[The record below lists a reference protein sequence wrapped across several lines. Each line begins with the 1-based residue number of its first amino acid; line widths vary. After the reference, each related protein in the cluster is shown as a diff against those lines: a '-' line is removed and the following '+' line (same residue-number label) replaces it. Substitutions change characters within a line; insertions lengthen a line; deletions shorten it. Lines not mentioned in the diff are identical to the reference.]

1 MGFRTAGDSPAVAAG
16 KLTATLDTMSNVHT
30 ISLPG
35 HKTLELTEGDI
46 TRQTTDAVVNAANST
61 LLGGG
66 GVDGAIH
73 RAGGPVI
80 LEECKKL
87 RAATHRSGLSAG
99 QSVATSAGNMAAKY
113 VIHTV
118 GPIYRGGTQGEAE
131 TLASAYRESIRV
143 ADELELKSIAF
154 PSISTGAYGYPIDEA
169 AQIALQTVVESLKST
184 RHVQLVRFVLF
195 GASAYNAFT
204 RSASRL
210 QRTSS
215 SS

>member
-1 MGFRTAGDSPAVAAG
+1 
-16 KLTATLDTMSNVHT
+16 MSNTHT
-30 ISLPG
+30 IPLPG
-35 HKTLELTEGDI
+35 NKTLELTEGDI
-46 TRQTTDAVVNAANST
+46 TRQNTDAVVNAANSG

-73 RAGGPVI
+73 RAGGPAI
-80 LEECKKL
+80 IEQCKKL
-87 RAATHRSGLSAG
+87 RATTHPSGLPAG
-99 QSVATSAGNMAAKY
+99 QAVATCAGNMPAKY

-118 GPIYRGGTQGEAE
+118 GPIYRGGTQGEPE

-169 AQIALQTVVESLKST
+169 ARIALQTVVESLKST

-195 GASAYNAFT
+195 GASALKTYLGAAPFPKGEG
-204 RSASRL
+204 AS
-210 QRTSS
+210 
-215 SS
+215 